1 VGDNIKHQQMQMDG
15 PGVNGHDFDFGRSF
29 HLFNDSYPLKNLP
42 TDFSSA
48 TATCSSASATT
59 INDENNNNEGG
70 DDDPPTP
77 LATDK
82 YHRDRVA

>member
-1 VGDNIKHQQMQMDG
+1 MDG

-29 HLFNDSYPLKNLP
+29 HLFNESYPLKNLP

-59 INDENNNNEGG
+59 ITTNDENNNEGE
-70 DDDPPTP
+70 DPPTP

-82 YHRDRVA
+82 YQRDRAA